1 MIYYFAYG
9 SNMSYQRIAAR
20 VSKCESLGVYY
31 LPQYQFKCHKVG
43 LDGSAKGNA
52 YYTADEGRIYGV
64 LYALSDADKILLDTI
79 EGVGKGYECRKVTVY
94 DYSNADTS
102 AYTSAYTRDNEST
115 HANLKLSNL
124 RAPNVKS
131 SAEKTD
137 NQQEKSAYLYAAT
150 NIDDCLLPFC
160 WYKHHIEFGAAQAK
174 LPERYRK
181 QISQLPCQEDPDTQ
195 RVAMEMAI
203 YI

>member
-20 VSKCESLGVYY
+20 VSQCESLGVYY

-52 YYTADEGRIYGV
+52 FYTGDESRIYGV
-64 LYALSDADKILLDTI
+64 LYALSDADKTLLDTI

-94 DYSNADTS
+94 DYSS
-102 AYTSAYTRDNEST
+102 AYTSNSKLT
-115 HANLKLSNL
+115 HASLKLSNL
-124 RAPNVKS
+124 RSSNLKSSNVKS
-131 SAEKTD
+131 SAETTN

-150 NIDDCLLPFC
+150 NIDDRLLPFC

-195 RVAMEMAI
+195 RAAMEMAI

>member
-1 MIYYFAYG
+1 
-9 SNMSYQRIAAR
+9 MSYQRIAAR

-52 YYTADEGRIYGV
+52 FYTGDESRIYGV
-64 LYALSDADKILLDTI
+64 LYALSDADKTLLDTI

-94 DYSNADTS
+94 DYS
-102 AYTSAYTRDNEST
+102 SAYTRAYTSDNEST

-131 SAEKTD
+131 SNLNSSNVKSSAETTD
-137 NQQEKSAYLYAAT
+137 YQQEKSAYLYAAT
-150 NIDDCLLPFC
+150 NIDDHLLPFC

-195 RVAMEMAI
+195 RAAMEMAI

>member
-1 MIYYFAYG
+1 
-9 SNMSYQRIAAR
+9 MSYQRIAAR
-20 VSKCESLGVYY
+20 VSQCESLGVYY

-52 YYTADEGRIYGV
+52 FYTGDESRIYGV
-64 LYALSDADKILLDTI
+64 LYALSDTDKTLLDTI

-102 AYTSAYTRDNEST
+102 AYTRAYTSDSEST
-115 HANLKLSNL
+115 HASLKLSNL
-124 RAPNVKS
+124 RASNLKSSNVKS
-131 SAEKTD
+131 SAETT
-137 NQQEKSAYLYAAT
+137 NSQQEKIAYLYAAT
-150 NIDDCLLPFC
+150 NINDCLLPFC

-174 LPERYRK
+174 LPESYRE

-195 RVAMEMAI
+195 RAALEMAI
-203 YI
+203 YN